1 MLGDDPAPLSTFSGV
16 AGRMSVRKH
25 NNLLVIDNANSGTTV
40 ETTIEA
46 ARYAR
51 ACAGSPGITLV
62 IGTVKGDGA
71 VCEGFPDDQI
81 LSAIGTIRPR
91 VVIWVGDPPAQEGE
105 SGASCP
111 WKIDAV
117 FSTLEEAE
125 RCALERTTT
134 GAIVLAVKTW
144 R

>member
-1 MLGDDPAPLSTFSGV
+1 
-16 AGRMSVRKH
+16 MSVRTH
-25 NNLLVIDNANSGTTV
+25 NNILVIDNANSGTTAG
-40 ETTIEA
+40 TTIEA

-71 VCEGFPDDQI
+71 VCEGFPHDQI
-81 LSAIGTIRPR
+81 ISAIKTIRPR
-91 VVIWVGDPPAQEGE
+91 VVIWVGDPPAHKGE
-105 SGASCP
+105 SVTPCP

-117 FSTLEEAE
+117 FLTLEEAE
-125 RCALERTTT
+125 RCALEKTTT